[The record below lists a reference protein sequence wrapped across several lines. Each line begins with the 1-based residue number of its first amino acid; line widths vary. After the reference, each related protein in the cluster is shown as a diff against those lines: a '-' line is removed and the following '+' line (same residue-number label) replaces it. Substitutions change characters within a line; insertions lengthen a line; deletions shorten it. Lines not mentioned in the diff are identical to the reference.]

1 MKISKI
7 PFGTIIVL
15 LCLVLVQFAYPSI
28 ARAAGPVGTGT
39 PESCTEA
46 ALDAALSGGGAV
58 YFDCGTDP
66 VTITITST
74 KEISIN
80 TQIDGGGNVTI
91 SGADLYRVFTA
102 DSTVQFNISGLT
114 VSHGYVNGGNGGGL
128 LINSGATVD
137 ISDSTFD
144 SNNTAGGYGGAI
156 YVDAATL
163 TISDTTFNNNGA
175 DINGLGSFALGGG
188 AIQNNDGTVTITG
201 STFVSNFVNGPSA
214 DGGAIY
220 NGDLD
225 GGSVPDGIPDTLE
238 VTNSTFYSNK
248 LLNAPTG
255 SSGGAIR
262 SASVLTLIHDTFSN
276 NDSGITESGGEA
288 GAVTITHG
296 TAILTNNIFANS
308 TAADCAIRS
317 DVTSLTSTGN
327 LIENNYADPYG
338 CGTPVT
344 TDDPGDPFALGDNGG
359 LTQTIALPVGSP
371 AIDAAPSCEAGTD
384 QREVTRPQGAK
395 CDIGAYEYEQTTLT
409 STTTIAS
416 NSNPSAYGD
425 SLIFTAT
432 VTTGATGNVEFFDGA
447 TSLGTGALNE
457 STPNQAT
464 FNTSSLDAT
473 THSITAKYLGDSS
486 YGSSTSS
493 SLSQVVNKASTT
505 TTITGNSP
513 DPSVAGGA
521 VKVDFT
527 VTSGGGTPTG
537 NVTVTDSAS
546 SASCTA
552 TVTTGTCNITLT
564 TAGARTLTATYAG
577 DTNFAGS
584 ASTGT
589 SHTVN
594 KASTTTTITGNSP
607 DPSVAGGAVKVDF
620 TVTSGGG
627 TPTGN
632 VTVTDSASSASCTA
646 TVTTGTCNITLTT
659 AGARTLTATYAGDTN
674 FAGSASTG
682 TSHTVTLVSS
692 ATFDDVSLSY
702 WAWSYIQTLYSS
714 GITGGCSTSPLLYCP
729 EDPVTRA
736 QMAVFLEKGLHY
748 PNSFAPQ
755 NLTPTF
761 TDTVGHWAED
771 WIETLKNDGITS
783 GCGLGIYCPEDSVT
797 RAQMAVFLLKAKYGS
812 SYTPPTV
819 GLSTG
824 FSDVPVSYWA
834 AAWIKQLALDGIT
847 GGCGNGNYC
856 PDDSVTRAQMAVFL
870 VRIFNLP

>member
-589 SHTVN
+589 SHTV
-594 KASTTTTITGNSP
+594 
-607 DPSVAGGAVKVDF
+607 
-620 TVTSGGG
+620 
-627 TPTGN
+627 
-632 VTVTDSASSASCTA
+632 
-646 TVTTGTCNITLTT
+646 
-659 AGARTLTATYAGDTN
+659 
-674 FAGSASTG
+674 
-682 TSHTVTLVSS
+682 TLVSS